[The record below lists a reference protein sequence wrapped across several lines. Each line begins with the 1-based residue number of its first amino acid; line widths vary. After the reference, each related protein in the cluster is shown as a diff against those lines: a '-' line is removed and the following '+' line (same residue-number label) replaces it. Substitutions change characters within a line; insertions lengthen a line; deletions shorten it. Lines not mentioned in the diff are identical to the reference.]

1 MVPNQIDSPTNRTLL
16 SKVSVVIPIHNGEVD
31 LPDLISCLRAQTY
44 PVARVEYLLVDN
56 ASRDRT
62 AAILQAAA
70 QDAKSQ
76 GLTIYYLTENQIQ
89 SSYAARNAGIRAS
102 TGEIIAFTD
111 ADCRPQPNW
120 LYALIQP
127 FADPAVGLVGGAT
140 VALPG
145 KTLLEKYAERKN
157 ILSHNF
163 GLSHPFCSYGA
174 TANLAIRRQALEQVG
189 LFRPYLTTGGDV
201 DMCWR
206 IQRQSSWQFYC
217 AEQAIVQ
224 HRHRATLQELL
235 NQWRRYGCS
244 HQYVQELY
252 GVGVS
257 QNIFKLNQY
266 LYYFSR
272 WLLKELPLTGVKAI
286 AGKAT
291 LLDLLTTPIF
301 LLTRQ
306 AHAAGRREA
315 KLSEQARQIEWLEK
329 SQNLNPD
336 STATAVAF
344 SWEPMPGGSSST
356 QSGVATS
363 KEGLGQ

>member
-1 MVPNQIDSPTNRTLL
+1 MIPNQIDSLTNQRKFLP
-16 SKVSVVIPIHNGEVD
+16 KVSVVIPIYNGEAD

-44 PVARVEYLLVDN
+44 PAELVEYLLVDN

-76 GLTIYYLTENQIQ
+76 RLTISYLSENQIQ
-89 SSYAARNAGIRAS
+89 SSYATRNAGIRAS

-111 ADCRPQPNW
+111 ADCRPHSSW

-127 FADPAVGLVGGAT
+127 FADPAVGLVGGT
-140 VALPG
+140 ILALPG
-145 KTLLEKYAERKN
+145 KTLLEKYAKRKN
-157 ILSHNF
+157 TLSHE
-163 GLSHPFCSYGA
+163 GTISHPFCPYA
-174 TANLAIRRQALEQVG
+174 AAANLAIRRQVLEWIG

-201 DMCWR
+201 DICWR
-206 IQRQSSWQFYC
+206 IQLQSSWQLYF

-235 NQWRRYGCS
+235 NQFRRYGHS
-244 HQYVQELY
+244 HQYVEELY

-257 QNIFKLNQY
+257 QNVLELKQY
-266 LYYFSR
+266 LYYWSR
-272 WLLKELPLTGVKAI
+272 WLLKELPLTGLKAI

-291 LLDLLTTPIF
+291 LLDLLMTPIF
-301 LLTRQ
+301 LLTRH

-315 KLSEQARQIEWLEK
+315 KLSEQARQIEWLGK
-329 SQNLNPD
+329 TNLEFN
-336 STATAVAF
+336 SRLNSYTNSF
-344 SWEPMPGGSSST
+344 
-356 QSGVATS
+356 
-363 KEGLGQ
+363 L

>member
-1 MVPNQIDSPTNRTLL
+1 MASNQIYSLNSQTFLPR
-16 SKVSVVIPIHNGEVD
+16 VSVVIPVYNGEVD
-31 LPDLISCLRAQTY
+31 LLDLVSCLLAQNY
-44 PVARVEYLLVDN
+44 PADRVEYLLIDN

-89 SSYAARNAGIRAS
+89 SFYAARNAGIRAS

-127 FADPAVGLVGGAT
+127 FADPAVGLVGGAV

-157 ILSHNF
+157 ILSHKF
-163 GLSHPFCSYGA
+163 GLSHPFCPYAA

-201 DMCWR
+201 DICWR

-235 NQWRRYGCS
+235 NQRRRYGCS

-257 QNIFKLNQY
+257 ENIFKLKQY

-291 LLDLLTTPIF
+291 LLDLLMTPIF
-301 LLTRQ
+301 PGQRK
-306 AHAAGRREA
+306 A
-315 KLSEQARQIEWLEK
+315 KLSE
-329 SQNLNPD
+329 
-336 STATAVAF
+336 
-344 SWEPMPGGSSST
+344 
-356 QSGVATS
+356 
-363 KEGLGQ
+363 

>member
-1 MVPNQIDSPTNRTLL
+1 MLPNQIDSLTNRTFYP
-16 SKVSVVIPIHNGEVD
+16 KVSVVIPVYNGETD

-44 PVARVEYLLVDN
+44 PADRVEYLLVDN

-76 GLTIYYLTENQIQ
+76 RLTIYCLTENQIQ

-102 TGEIIAFTD
+102 TGEIMAFTD
-111 ADCRPQPNW
+111 ADCRPYPTW

-127 FADPAVGLVGGAT
+127 FADPAVGLVGGAI

-145 KTLLEKYAERKN
+145 KTLLEKYAKRKN
-157 ILSHNF
+157 TLSHK
-163 GLSHPFCSYGA
+163 GTLSHPFYPYA
-174 TANLAIRRQALEQVG
+174 AAANLAIRRQVLEQVG
-189 LFRPYLTTGGDV
+189 LFRSYLTTGGDV
-201 DMCWR
+201 DLCWR
-206 IQRQSSWQFYC
+206 IQLQSSWRLYS

-224 HRHRATLQELL
+224 HRHRATLQGLL
-235 NQWRRYGCS
+235 NQFQRYGHS
-244 HQYVQELY
+244 HRYMQELY

-257 QNIFKLNQY
+257 QNVLELKQY
-266 LYYFSR
+266 VYYLSR
-272 WLLKELPLTGVKAI
+272 WLLKELPLIGVKAI

-291 LLDLLTTPIF
+291 LLDLLMTPIF

-315 KLSEQARQIEWLEK
+315 KLSEQARAIEWLK
-329 SQNLNPD
+329 TKGQSLNLN
-336 STATAVAF
+336 STVD
-344 SWEPMPGGSSST
+344 
-356 QSGVATS
+356 
-363 KEGLGQ
+363 K